1 MFLNRD
7 RKTFIFFNV
16 EFLNISTSGREQ
28 IISLSKFC
36 LYYSSENDVCIEGEA
51 TGIKPRLVKLLTQLS
66 YRTVHIRLEWF
77 LN

>member
-1 MFLNRD
+1 MTAKPLFFL
-7 RKTFIFFNV
+7 NV

-36 LYYSSENDVCIEGEA
+36 LYDSSENDVCIEGEA

-66 YRTVHIRLEWF
+66 YRTVHIRLE
-77 LN
+77 